1 MSPATS
7 EINSNQPV
15 SRSPLNGKTVVLGVT
30 GSIAAY
36 KAADLASMLV
46 KAGARV
52 DVIMTTAATEFV
64 GVPTFE
70 ALTHRPVTT
79 GLWQAHSELSIDHV
93 ALALRADCVLIA
105 PATANT
111 LAKLAL
117 GIADDPLTATVLA
130 TEAPVIVAP
139 AMDADM
145 FASAATQRNIETL
158 KNDGVV
164 IAGPVS
170 GRLAS
175 GLIGTGRLIDNE
187 VLLGLVRQA
196 IGRHGDYEGRRV
208 IVSAGGTCQPIEPV
222 RFISN
227 RSTGKMGY
235 AIAEAARDR
244 GADVLLVT
252 AAELPDPAGVE
263 VVKASTVDEMRE
275 AIVPASSDADLLVMA
290 AAISDFAPARV
301 ADHKI
306 KKRDSFGMSLELT
319 RVEDFMPIAQGQRLV
334 KVAFA
339 AETDDLVANA
349 AAKAEPKGAAFV
361 VANDV
366 TEPGSGFGTDTNR
379 VTIVSADGSTE
390 ALPLMSKLEVA
401 HAILDR
407 ALPLLADQTKP

>member
-1 MSPATS
+1 MSPPTG
-7 EINSNQPV
+7 EIKSIQPA
-15 SRSPLNGKTVVLGVT
+15 SRPPLEGKAVVLGVT

-36 KAADLASMLV
+36 KAADLASKLV
-46 KAGARV
+46 QAGAGI
-52 DVIMTTAATEFV
+52 DVILTTAATEFV
-64 GVPTFE
+64 GATTFE

-79 GLWQAHSELSIDHV
+79 GLWQAHSEMSIDHV

-145 FASAATQRNIETL
+145 FASPTTQRNVETL
-158 KNDGVV
+158 ENDGVV
-164 IAGPVS
+164 IAGPTS

-175 GLIGTGRLIDNE
+175 GLIGKGRLIDNE
-187 VLLGLVRQA
+187 VLVGLVRQA
-196 IGRHGDYEGRRV
+196 VGRHGDYAGRRV
-208 IVSAGGTCQPIEPV
+208 IVSAGGTRQPIDPV

-227 RSTGKMGY
+227 RSSGKMGY

-244 GADVLLVT
+244 GADVTLVS
-252 AAELPDPAGVE
+252 AAGMPDPAGIK
-263 VVKASTVDEMRE
+263 VVKASTVDEMRN
-275 AIVPASSDADLLVMA
+275 AIVPSSSSADLLVMA
-290 AAISDFAPARV
+290 AAISDFTPARV
-301 ADHKI
+301 SDQKI
-306 KKRDSFGMSLELT
+306 KKQGSGGMSLELAQ
-319 RVEDFMPIAQGQRLV
+319 VEDFMPQAHGRYLV

-339 AETDDLVANA
+339 AETSNVETNA
-349 AAKAEPKGAAFV
+349 AAKAAPKGAAFV

-366 TEPGSGFGTDTNR
+366 SEPGSGFGTDANR
-379 VTIVSADGSTE
+379 VTFVDAAGNSE
-390 ALPLMSKLEVA
+390 ALPLMAKLDVA

-407 ALPLLADQTKP
+407 ALPLLKAH

>member
-1 MSPATS
+1 M
-7 EINSNQPV
+7 
-15 SRSPLNGKTVVLGVT
+15 VLGVT

-36 KAADLASMLV
+36 KAADLASKLV
-46 KAGARV
+46 QAGAGI
-52 DVIMTTAATEFV
+52 DVVLTTAATEFV
-64 GVPTFE
+64 GATTFE

-79 GLWQAHSELSIDHV
+79 GLWQAHSEMSIDHV

-145 FASAATQRNIETL
+145 FASPTTQRNVETL
-158 KNDGVV
+158 ENDGVV
-164 IAGPVS
+164 IAGPAS

-175 GLIGTGRLIDNE
+175 GLIGKGRLIDNE
-187 VLLGLVRQA
+187 VLVGLVRQA
-196 IGRHGDYEGRRV
+196 VGRHGDYAGRRV
-208 IVSAGGTCQPIEPV
+208 IVSAGGTRQPIDPV

-227 RSTGKMGY
+227 RSSGKMGY

-244 GADVLLVT
+244 GADVTLVS
-252 AAELPDPAGVE
+252 AACMPDPAGIK
-263 VVKASTVDEMRE
+263 VVKASTVDEMRN
-275 AIVPASSDADLLVMA
+275 AIVPSSSSADLLVMA
-290 AAISDFAPARV
+290 AAISDFTPARV
-301 ADHKI
+301 SDQKI
-306 KKRDSFGMSLELT
+306 KKQGSGGMSLELAQ
-319 RVEDFMPIAQGQRLV
+319 VEDFMPQAHGRYLV

-339 AETDDLVANA
+339 AETSNVETNA
-349 AAKAEPKGAAFV
+349 AAKASPKGAAFV

-366 TEPGSGFGTDTNR
+366 SEPGSGFGTDTNR
-379 VTIVSADGSTE
+379 VTFVDAAGNSE
-390 ALPLMSKLEVA
+390 ALPLMAKLDVA

-407 ALPLLADQTKP
+407 ALPLLKAH

>member
-1 MSPATS
+1 MSPAPG
-7 EINSNQPV
+7 EIKSIQPE
-15 SRSPLNGKTVVLGVT
+15 SRLPLDGKTVVLGVT

-36 KAADLASMLV
+36 KAADLASKLV
-46 KAGARV
+46 QAGASV

-64 GVPTFE
+64 GATTFE

-79 GLWQAHSELSIDHV
+79 GLWQAHTELSIDHV

-111 LAKLAL
+111 VAKLAL

-145 FASAATQRNIETL
+145 FANPATQRNIAAL
-158 KNDGVV
+158 AGDGVSV
-164 IAGPVS
+164 VGPVS

-175 GLIGTGRLIDNE
+175 GLVGKGRLVDNE
-187 VLLGLVRQA
+187 VLVGLVRQA
-196 IGRHGDYEGRRV
+196 VGRHGDYAGRRV
-208 IVSAGGTCQPIEPV
+208 IVSAGGTRQPIDPV

-252 AAELPDPAGVE
+252 ASALPDPAGVE
-263 VVKASTVDEMRE
+263 VVKAQTVDEMRDT
-275 AIVPASSDADLLVMA
+275 IVPSSSDADLLVMA
-290 AAISDFAPARV
+290 AGISDFTPARV
-301 ADHKI
+301 ADQKI
-306 KKRDSFGMSLELT
+306 KKRESGGISLELS
-319 RVEDFMPIAQGQRLV
+319 RVEDFMPLAQGHRLV

-339 AETDDLVANA
+339 AETNDVEANA
-349 AAKAEPKGAAFV
+349 RAKAAPKGAAFV

-366 TEPGSGFGTDTNR
+366 GEPGSGFGTDTNR
-379 VTIVSADGSTE
+379 VTFVDSDGSVE
-390 ALPLMSKLEVA
+390 ALPLMGKLDVG

-407 ALPLLADQTKP
+407 ALPLLANLTKR